1 VLARLQ
7 LAGRVRRGKSGPR
20 RRAEY
25 EITAAGRTFL
35 KNQWPTLMD
44 GPVPPEIESTFRVAA
59 LALFSGA
66 DQGAVSNYLKM
77 AANQRRQECQE
88 RQSDAKLP
96 WRSIEGMADLYD
108 RMRQMHAAARVSTE
122 AKILRNLAVQIKKL
136 GRR

>member
-1 VLARLQ
+1 M
-7 LAGRVRRGKSGPR
+7 
-20 RRAEY
+20 
-25 EITAAGRTFL
+25 